1 MSNSLFHIYAGT
13 QGSAGLY
20 INEIIKAL
28 DLANIK
34 QNAFVSYYYPF
45 KNGKKIF
52 YRFTDLAAG
61 KKKTKYRPYIR
72 YVELI
77 CGLLIIFFEALFKR
91 PRYINYSLNSSYL
104 PEYAF
109 LVLIKKM
116 LKIKLIITCH
126 DVVPFANS
134 YLNISKENSRRAYLL
149 NMADFL
155 LVHNENSIVDLM
167 QYYQIKPSKIICHPF
182 PIMDLNPWIK
192 ADITKTIDFLFIGHL
207 RCEKGI
213 NILLESW
220 EKFSS
225 LYPEANLYVVG
236 NNPPNS
242 GIDVTKYKKYNIKFV
257 LHYVDDAVYAQ
268 YIASAKCVILPYLR
282 GTNSGI
288 PSSVYSLGSDFI
300 VSDIPMFKNNPLI
313 GKESYFECG
322 NSNSL
327 FEKMCSFYKELHKE
341 TSIKKE
347 RIDSYRQSFNNQ
359 VVQLYSQLLNK

>member
-126 DVVPFANS
+126 STVS
-134 YLNISKENSRRAYLL
+134 SSSSRPLTTSL
-149 NMADFL
+149 
-155 LVHNENSIVDLM
+155 
-167 QYYQIKPSKIICHPF
+167 PSP
-182 PIMDLNPWIK
+182 
-192 ADITKTIDFLFIGHL
+192 
-207 RCEKGI
+207 
-213 NILLESW
+213 
-220 EKFSS
+220 SS
-225 LYPEANLYVVG
+225 LP
-236 NNPPNS
+236 
-242 GIDVTKYKKYNIKFV
+242 
-257 LHYVDDAVYAQ
+257 
-268 YIASAKCVILPYLR
+268 SAR
-282 GTNSGI
+282 
-288 PSSVYSLGSDFI
+288 
-300 VSDIPMFKNNPLI
+300 
-313 GKESYFECG
+313 
-322 NSNSL
+322 
-327 FEKMCSFYKELHKE
+327 
-341 TSIKKE
+341 TSP
-347 RIDSYRQSFNNQ
+347 
-359 VVQLYSQLLNK
+359 